1 MDQVSQSLKQ
11 QEDTVKGVLNNISS
25 EKKFSAVEIKTL
37 ITIKNPTPEKNLIVE
52 SVIEESMSVA
62 ARFNVHTRA
71 ACETFMKGF
80 EADKNNGYP
89 LFH

>member
-62 ARFNVHTRA
+62 ARF
-71 ACETFMKGF
+71 
-80 EADKNNGYP
+80 
-89 LFH
+89 